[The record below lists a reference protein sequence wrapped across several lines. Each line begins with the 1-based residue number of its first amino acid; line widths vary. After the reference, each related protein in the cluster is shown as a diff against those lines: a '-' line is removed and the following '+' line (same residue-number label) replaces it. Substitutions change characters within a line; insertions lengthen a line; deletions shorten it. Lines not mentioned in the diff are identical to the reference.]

1 MNRVCKDFYIDADD
15 NKCEHHLTKTSNN
28 NKQMKYDKFLPEAVG
43 LYNPNTEHESCGVGY
58 IADIKGNATHQTVS
72 DAITILENMEHR
84 GATGSDPN
92 TGDGAGI
99 LIQIPDKFIRAECEY
114 RDIELPPKGEYATG
128 VIFLPKL
135 PEDRHIIE
143 SMFEHVV
150 NRTGQKF
157 LGWRDVPRDNSE
169 IGDTAKSVE
178 PEMKQILI
186 AIGKNTKPK
195 DFEKA
200 LYIIRKQIWLNVSKT
215 EITQKNFFYI
225 CSLSNKILVYKGQLR
240 AIQLRTYFKDL
251 QNPDV
256 ESAIG
261 LVHSRYSTNTFPT
274 WSLAHPYRMIAHNGE
289 INTLRG
295 NVNKFNAREQQFKS
309 KAFGDKLKSIYPIVA
324 PSRSDS
330 ATFDN
335 ALELLV
341 INGRSL
347 PHALMMMIP
356 EAWESDKNMDEKKK
370 GFYRYHSSLMEPW
383 DGPSSIAFTDGRYIG
398 SILDRNGLRPARYW
412 KTKDGRIIMA
422 SEAGTLPIKNSDI
435 ESKGRL
441 QPGKIFIIDTE
452 EGRII
457 EDDEL
462 KEKYT
467 TQKPYAQWVKDY
479 MLELSSLKKIE
490 DKFDFSDDEIF
501 TFQKAFGYTYEDI
514 RTILIP
520 MLENGIEATG
530 SMGIDTPLAVLS
542 EEPQLLFNYFKQLFA
557 QVTNPPIDPIRE
569 EVIMGEEVLLGAE
582 GNLLVETP
590 EQAKRLAIP
599 RPVITNSEL
608 EQIKRI
614 NDSKLKSITFS
625 ILFDKKDKLN
635 GIKKKLKALFK
646 EAEQSI
652 EDGYTIIILS
662 DRGVSKGKV
671 AIPSLLA
678 VSGLHHYLTRN
689 GTRTLT
695 SLIIETGEAR
705 EMHHF
710 ATLIGYG
717 ANVINPYFAFEIIN
731 NEIKKG
737 NVDVKDYKTAEKN
750 YLKAIR
756 KGLFKIISKMGIST
770 IQSYCSAQ
778 IFEAIGLSEKLI
790 KKYFTATPSRIGGIG
805 IKILTEETLRRHAIA
820 FPENE
825 IKGNILPTGGNY
837 RWTSKGEYHQ
847 WNPDTIQILQQAVR
861 TSSYSKFKEYSN
873 LLNSKENN
881 LSSIRGLLQFRKRK
895 PIDIWE
901 VEPAIKIV
909 KRFATG
915 AMSYGSI
922 SQEAH
927 ETLAIAMN
935 RIGGYSNTGEGG
947 EDKARFTKEKNGDWK
962 RSRIKQV
969 AQGRFGVS
977 IEYLVNAD
985 QIQIKMAQGAKPGE
999 GGQLPGHKVSEEI
1012 AKTRGTTPGV
1022 GLISPPPH
1030 HDIYSIED
1038 LKQLIHDLKNAN
1050 PDAEISVKLVSE
1062 VGVGTIAAGVA
1073 KGKADHI
1080 LISGFDGGT
1089 GASPQ
1094 TSIKNTG
1101 LPLELGLAETQQ
1113 VLIMNNLRERVK
1125 IQADGQLK
1133 TGRDVVIA
1141 ALLGADEFGFA
1152 TSALVTMG
1160 CVLQRNCHLNTCSV
1174 GIATQ
1179 EPELRKMFKGKP
1191 EHVINF
1197 FNFVAEEVR
1206 EIMAEFGFKTFNE
1219 MIGRVD
1225 LLEMA
1230 EIKNH
1235 WKAKGLDVTTV
1246 LHRPDVPHNTLVRH
1260 AQNQDHELELALD
1273 NKLISACR
1281 KSLKHKKSV
1290 RFSVDINN
1298 TNRTVGTMLSSF
1310 IAKKYGMEGL
1320 PEDTIQID
1328 FIGTAGQS
1336 FGAFLSHGITFYI
1349 EGDTNDYVGKGLSGG
1364 KIIVIPQ
1371 EDSTFIPRENIV
1383 VGNVVLYGAIAGE
1396 MYIRGQ
1402 AGERFAVRNSGA
1414 KAVVEGIGDHGC
1426 EYMTGGRVVVLGD
1439 VGKNFAAGMSGGIA
1453 YIWDKS
1459 SNFKKTYNSE
1469 MVELFNVEFD
1479 NDIAELKSLI
1489 EQHKN
1494 YTTSK
1499 VADKILSDW
1508 DNYLPQFIKVYPT
1521 DYRRVLEAKAS

>member
-1 MNRVCKDFYIDADD
+1 MK
-15 NKCEHHLTKTSNN
+15 NN
-28 NKQMKYDKFLPEAVG
+28 QFFPEAVG
-43 LYNPNTEHESCGVGY
+43 LYNPNTEHESCGVGFV
-58 IADIKGNATHQTVS
+58 ADIKGNPSYQIVS
-72 DAITILENMEHR
+72 DAITVLENMEHR

-99 LIQIPDKFIRAECEY
+99 LIQIPDMFLRAECEY
-114 RDIELPPKGEYATG
+114 RDIELPAIGDYATG
-128 VIFLPKL
+128 LVFLPRL
-135 PEDRHIIE
+135 PEDRHILE
-143 SMFEHVV
+143 TMFEHEV
-150 NRTGQKF
+150 NRGGQKF
-157 LGWRDVPRDNSE
+157 LGWRDVPTDNSE
-169 IGDTAKSVE
+169 IGETAKSVE
-178 PEMKQILI
+178 PVMKHALI
-186 AIGKNTKPK
+186 ARGKNTNK
-195 DFEKA
+195 DEFEKE
-200 LYIIRKQIWLNVSKT
+200 LYIIRKKIWLKIDKT
-215 EITQKNFFYI
+215 EIPQKHYFYI
-225 CSLSNKILVYKGQLR
+225 CSLSSKTLIYKGQLR
-240 AIQLRTYFKDL
+240 AIQLRTYFLDL
-251 QNPDV
+251 QKPEV
-256 ESAIG
+256 ESAIA

-274 WSLAHPYRMIAHNGE
+274 WSLAHPYRMLAHNGE

-295 NVNKFNAREQQFKS
+295 NVNRFNAREHQFKS
-309 KAFGDKLKSIYPIVA
+309 KKFGDQLKSVYPIVA

-330 ATFDN
+330 ATLDN

-341 INGRSL
+341 ISGRPL
-347 PHALMMMIP
+347 PHALMMLIP
-356 EAWESDKNMDEKKK
+356 EAWEGDKNMDEQKK

-383 DGPSSIAFTDGRYIG
+383 DGPSSVAFTDGRYIG

-422 SEAGTLPIKNSDI
+422 SEAGTLPVANKDI

-441 QPGKIFIIDTE
+441 QPGKIFIIDTQ

-462 KEKYT
+462 KEKYS
-467 TQKPYAQWVKDY
+467 TQKPYTAWVKEN
-479 MLELSSLKKIE
+479 MLELSSLKKVE
-490 DKFDFSDDEIF
+490 NKFEFGNDTIL
-501 TFQKAFGYTYEDI
+501 TQQKAFGYTHEEV
-514 RTILIP
+514 RTILAP
-520 MLENGIEATG
+520 MFENGVEATG
-530 SMGIDTPLAVLS
+530 AMGTDTPLAVLS
-542 EEPQLLFNYFKQLFA
+542 EKPQLLFSYFKQLFA

-569 EVIMGEEVLLGAE
+569 EVVMGQEVLLGAE
-582 GNLLVETP
+582 GNLLEETP
-590 EQAKRLAIP
+590 GQAKRLSVP

-608 EQIKRI
+608 EQIKNITDTKFR
-614 NDSKLKSITFS
+614 SITLS
-625 ILFDKKDKLN
+625 ILFNKSDELS
-635 GIKKKLKALFK
+635 GIKRRLKALFHEANKAIK
-646 EAEQSI
+646 E
-652 EDGYTIIILS
+652 GYSIIILS
-662 DRGVSKGKV
+662 DRGVGKDKV

-678 VSGLHHYLTRN
+678 SSGLHHYLTKK

-695 SLIIETGEAR
+695 SIIIETGEAR

-710 ATLIGYG
+710 ATLLGYG
-717 ANVINPYFAFEIIN
+717 GNVVNPYLAFEIIN
-731 NEIKKG
+731 NELENENIK
-737 NVDVKDYKTAEKN
+737 VKDYKTAEKN
-750 YLKAIR
+750 YLKSIR
-756 KGLFKIISKMGIST
+756 KGLFKITSKMGIST
-770 IQSYCSAQ
+770 IQSYTSAQ
-778 IFEAIGLSEKLI
+778 IFEAVGLSNKLI

-805 IKILTEETLRRHAIA
+805 IKIVTEEVLRRHAIA
-820 FPENE
+820 FPERKVNDDMLE
-825 IKGNILPTGGNY
+825 TGGNY
-837 RWTSKGEYHQ
+837 KWTSKGEYHQ
-847 WNPDTIQILQQAVR
+847 WNPDTIMLLQQAVR
-861 TSSYSKFKEYSN
+861 NSSYSKFKEYSH
-873 LLNSKENN
+873 LINSKSEN

-901 VEPAIKIV
+901 VEPVIKIV

-927 ETLAIAMN
+927 ETLAVAMN

-947 EDKARFTKEKNGDWK
+947 EDKARFTKEENGDWK

-1050 PDAEISVKLVSE
+1050 PDADISVKLVSE

-1113 VLIMNNLRERVK
+1113 VLIMNNLRERVR

-1133 TGRDVVIA
+1133 TGRDVAIA

-1152 TSALVTMG
+1152 TSALVSMG

-1179 EPELRKMFKGKP
+1179 DAELRKMFNGKP
-1191 EHVINF
+1191 AHVINF

-1206 EIMAEFGFKTFNE
+1206 EIMAEFGFKTFDE

-1225 LLEMA
+1225 LLEA
-1230 EIKNH
+1230 SEVTNH

-1246 LHRPDVPHNTLVRH
+1246 IHRPDVPHNTFVRH
-1260 AQNQDHELELALD
+1260 AQNQDHELEYALD

-1281 KSLKHKKSV
+1281 KALNYKAPV
-1290 RFSVDINN
+1290 QFSVDINN
-1298 TNRTVGTMLSSF
+1298 THRTVGTMLSSQ
-1310 IAKKYGMEGL
+1310 IAKKYNMEGL
-1320 PEDTIQID
+1320 PNDTIKID

-1336 FGAFLSHGITFYI
+1336 FGAFLAHGITFTL

-1371 EDSTFIPRENIV
+1371 KDSTFAPEENII
-1383 VGNVVLYGAIAGE
+1383 VGNVILYGAIEGE

-1414 KAVVEGIGDHGC
+1414 NTVVEGIGDHGC

-1459 SNFKKTYNSE
+1459 NNFKKLYNPE
-1469 MVELFNVEFD
+1469 MVELFDIE
-1479 NDIAELKSLI
+1479 NDEDITELKSLI
-1489 EQHKN
+1489 ENHKR
-1494 YTTSK
+1494 YTKSS
-1499 VADKILSDW
+1499 VAKGILDNW
-1508 DNYLPQFIKVYPT
+1508 DESLKQFIKVYPT
-1521 DYRRVLEAKAS
+1521 DYRRVVEKKVIS

>member
-1 MNRVCKDFYIDADD
+1 
-15 NKCEHHLTKTSNN
+15 
-28 NKQMKYDKFLPEAVG
+28 MKNDQFFPEAVG
-43 LYNPNTEHESCGVGY
+43 LYNPNTEHESCGVGFV
-58 IADIKGNATHQTVS
+58 ADIKGNASFQIVS
-72 DAITILENMEHR
+72 DAITVLENMEHR

-99 LIQIPDKFIRAECEY
+99 LIQIPDKLMRAECEY
-114 RDIELPPKGEYATG
+114 RDIELPGIGDYATG
-128 VIFLPKL
+128 LVFLPKL
-135 PEDRHIIE
+135 PEDRHMME
-143 SMFEHVV
+143 TMFEHEV
-150 NRTGQKF
+150 NRGGQKF
-157 LGWRDVPRDNSE
+157 LGWRDVPTDNSE
-169 IGDTAKSVE
+169 IGETAKSVE
-178 PEMKQILI
+178 PIMKHALI
-186 AIGKNTKPK
+186 ARGKNTNPE

-200 LYIIRKQIWLNVSKT
+200 LYFIRKKIWLKINKT
-215 EITQKNFFYI
+215 ELPQKHYFYI
-225 CSLSNKILVYKGQLR
+225 CSLSNKILIYKGQLR
-240 AIQLRTYFKDL
+240 AIQLRTYFLDL
-251 QNPDV
+251 QKPEI
-256 ESAIG
+256 ESALA

-274 WSLAHPYRMIAHNGE
+274 WSLAHPYRIIAHNGE

-295 NVNKFNAREQQFKS
+295 NVNKFNAREHQFKS
-309 KAFGDKLKSIYPIVA
+309 KKIGDKLKSVYPIVA

-335 ALELLV
+335 ALELLL
-341 INGRSL
+341 ISGRSL

-356 EAWESDKNMDEKKK
+356 EAWEGDKNMDATKKD
-370 GFYRYHSSLMEPW
+370 FYRYHSSLMEPW
-383 DGPSSIAFTDGRYIG
+383 DGPSSVAFTDGRYIG

-422 SEAGTLPIKNSDI
+422 SEAGTLPVENKDI

-441 QPGKIFIIDTE
+441 QPGKIFIIDTK

-467 TQKPYAQWVKDY
+467 TQKPYSKWLKEN
-479 MLELSSLKKIE
+479 MLELSSLKKVKE
-490 DKFDFSDDEIF
+490 KFEFNNEEIL
-501 TFQKAFGYTYEDI
+501 TQQKAFGYSYEEL
-514 RTILIP
+514 RTILTP
-520 MLENGIEATG
+520 MVENGVEATG
-530 SMGIDTPLAVLS
+530 AMGSDTPLAVLS
-542 EEPQLLFNYFKQLFA
+542 EKPQLLFSYFKQLFA

-569 EVIMGEEVLLGAE
+569 EVVMGEEILLGAE
-582 GNLLVETP
+582 GNLLEETP
-590 EQAKRLAIP
+590 EQAKRLSIP

-614 NDSKLKSITFS
+614 SDEKFKSITLS
-625 ILFDKKDKLN
+625 IIFDKSDKQN
-635 GIKKKLKALFK
+635 GIKKRLKSLFK
-646 EAEQSI
+646 EANKAI
-652 EDGYTIIILS
+652 EDGYTILILS
-662 DRGVSKGKV
+662 DRGVGKDKV

-678 VSGLHHYLTRN
+678 TSGLHHYLTRK
-689 GTRTLT
+689 GTRTLA
-695 SLIIETGEAR
+695 SIVIETGEAR

-717 ANVINPYFAFEIIN
+717 GNVVNPYLTFEIIN
-731 NEIKKG
+731 NEFQNG
-737 NVDVKDYKTAEKN
+737 NLQIKDYKTAEKN

-778 IFEAIGLSEKLI
+778 IFEAIGLSDKLI

-805 IKILTEETLRRHAIA
+805 IKTITEEALRRHAVA
-820 FPENE
+820 YPEN
-825 IKGNILPTGGNY
+825 GTRNNILDTGGDY

-847 WNPDTIQILQQAVR
+847 WNPETIQILQQAVR
-861 TSSYSKFKEYSN
+861 NSSYSKFKEYSK
-873 LLNSKENN
+873 LINSSGEN

-895 PIDIWE
+895 PIDIWD
-901 VEPAIKIV
+901 VEPVINIV

-922 SQEAH
+922 SKESH

-935 RIGGYSNTGEGG
+935 RIGGFSNTGEGG
-947 EDKARFTKEKNGDWK
+947 EDNARFTKEENGDWK

-1050 PDAEISVKLVSE
+1050 PEADISVKLVSE
-1062 VGVGTIAAGVA
+1062 VGVGTIAAGVV

-1080 LISGFDGGT
+1080 LISGYDGGT

-1094 TSIKNTG
+1094 TSIKHAG

-1113 VLIMNNLRERVK
+1113 VLIMNNLRDRVR

-1152 TSALVTMG
+1152 TSALVSMG

-1179 EPELRKMFKGKP
+1179 DAELRKMFKGKP
-1191 EHVINF
+1191 SHVINF

-1206 EIMAEFGFKTFNE
+1206 EYMAEFGFKTFDE

-1225 LLEMA
+1225 LLETA
-1230 EIKNH
+1230 EVKNH
-1235 WKAKGLDVTTV
+1235 WKAKGLDVTSI
-1246 LHRPDVPHNTLVRH
+1246 LHRPDVPQDTLIRH
-1260 AQNQDHELELALD
+1260 GKKQNHELEYALD

-1281 KSLKHKKSV
+1281 KSINDKSPV

-1298 TNRTVGTMLSSF
+1298 THRTVGTMLSSC
-1310 IAKKYGMEGL
+1310 IAKKYKMEGL

-1336 FGAFLSHGITFYI
+1336 FGAFLAHGITFNI
-1349 EGDTNDYVGKGLSGG
+1349 EGDCNDYVGKGLSGG
-1364 KIIVIPQ
+1364 KIIVVPQ
-1371 EDSTFIPRENIV
+1371 TDSTFLAEKNII
-1383 VGNVVLYGAIAGE
+1383 VGNVILYGAIAGE
-1396 MYIRGQ
+1396 MYINGQ

-1414 KAVVEGIGDHGC
+1414 NTVVEGIGDHGC

-1459 SNFKKTYNSE
+1459 ENFKKLYNSE
-1469 MVELFNVEFD
+1469 MVELFSVERD
-1479 NDIAELKSLI
+1479 EDITELKSLI
-1489 EQHKN
+1489 EKH
-1494 YTTSK
+1494 YTYTNSGL
-1499 VADKILSDW
+1499 AEKILANW
-1508 DNYLPQFIKVYPT
+1508 DESLKQFIKVYPT
-1521 DYRRVLEAKAS
+1521 DYRRVLEKEVVSKIA

>member
-1 MNRVCKDFYIDADD
+1 
-15 NKCEHHLTKTSNN
+15 
-28 NKQMKYDKFLPEAVG
+28 MKNDKFFPEGVG
-43 LYNPNTEHESCGVGY
+43 LYNPNMEHDSCGVGFV
-58 IADIKGNATHQTVS
+58 ADIKGKPTHQIVS
-72 DAITILENMEHR
+72 DAITVLENMEHR

-92 TGDGAGI
+92 SGDGAGI
-99 LIQIPDKFIRAECEY
+99 LIQIPDKFMRSECEY
-114 RDIELPPKGEYATG
+114 RDIELPPKGDYATG
-128 VIFLPKL
+128 VVFLPKL
-135 PEDRHIIE
+135 PEDRHTIE
-143 SMFEHVV
+143 TMFEHEV
-150 NRTGQKF
+150 NRGGQKF
-157 LGWRDVPRDNSE
+157 LGWRDVPRDNSK
-169 IGDTAKSVE
+169 IGETAKSVE
-178 PEMKQILI
+178 PVMKQILI
-186 AIGKNTKPK
+186 ARGKNTKIEE
-195 DFEKA
+195 FEKA
-200 LYIIRKQIWLNVSKT
+200 LYFIRKKIALKINKT
-215 EITQKNFFYI
+215 EIQQKKYFYI
-225 CSLSNKILVYKGQLR
+225 CSLSNKILIYKGQLR
-240 AIQLRTYFKDL
+240 AIQLRTYFLDF

-295 NVNKFNAREQQFKS
+295 NVNRFNAREFQFKS
-309 KAFGDKLKSIYPIVA
+309 KSFGDKLKSVYPIVA

-341 INGRSL
+341 ISGRSL

-356 EAWESDKNMDEKKK
+356 EAWEGDKNMDEKKK

-412 KTKDGRIIMA
+412 KTTDGKIIMA
-422 SEAGTLPIKNSDI
+422 SEAGTLPVANKDI
-435 ESKGRL
+435 EKKGRL
-441 QPGKIFIIDTE
+441 QPGKIFLIDTE

-462 KEKYT
+462 KEKYST
-467 TQKPYAQWVKDY
+467 RKPYAAWVKEN
-479 MLELSSLKKIE
+479 MLELSSLKKVE
-490 DKFDFSDDEIF
+490 DKFEFNNDDILIQ
-501 TFQKAFGYTYEDI
+501 QKAFGYSYEDI
-514 RTILIP
+514 RTILTP
-520 MLENGIEATG
+520 MIENGVEATG
-530 SMGIDTPLAVLS
+530 SMGTDTPLAVLS
-542 EEPQLLFNYFKQLFA
+542 EKPQLLFNYFKQLFA

-569 EVIMGEEVLLGAE
+569 EVVMGEEILLGAE
-582 GNLLVETP
+582 GNLLEETP
-590 EQAKRLAIP
+590 EQAVRLSIP

-608 EQIKRI
+608 EQIKNI
-614 NDSKLKSITFS
+614 TNDKFKSITLS
-625 ILFDKKDKLN
+625 ILFEKGDKLN
-635 GIKKKLKALFK
+635 GIKKRLKVLFK
-646 EAEQSI
+646 EANRAI
-652 EDGYTIIILS
+652 KNGYSIIILS
-662 DRGVSKGKV
+662 DRGVDKDRA

-678 VSGLHHYLTRN
+678 ASGLHHYLTRK

-695 SLIIETGEAR
+695 SIIVESGEAR

-710 ATLIGYG
+710 AALIGYG
-717 ANVINPYFAFEIIN
+717 VNAVNPYLAFEIIN
-731 NEIKKG
+731 NEINKG
-737 NVDVKDYKTAEKN
+737 NIKVQDFRTAEKN

-778 IFEAIGLSEKLI
+778 IFEAIGLSDKLI

-805 IKILTEETLRRHAIA
+805 IKTLTEEALRRHSVA
-820 FPENE
+820 FPNSG
-825 IKGNILPTGGNY
+825 IKNDILSTGGNY
-837 RWTSKGEYHQ
+837 KWSAKGEYHQ
-847 WNPDTIQILQQAVR
+847 WNPDTIKILQQAVR
-861 TSSYSKFKEYSN
+861 NSSYSKYKEYAS
-873 LLNSKENN
+873 LLNSSEKN

-901 VEPAIKIV
+901 VEPVIKIV

-947 EDKARFTKEKNGDWK
+947 EDKARFVKEENGDWK
-962 RSRIKQV
+962 RSKIKQV

-999 GGQLPGHKVSEEI
+999 GGQLPGHKVSKEI

-1080 LISGFDGGT
+1080 LISGYDGGT

-1113 VLIMNNLRERVK
+1113 VLIMNNLRERVR

-1152 TSALVTMG
+1152 TSALVAMG

-1179 EPELRKMFKGKP
+1179 DKELRKMFKGKP
-1191 EHVINF
+1191 AHVINF
-1197 FNFVAEEVR
+1197 FNFIAEEVR
-1206 EIMAEFGFKTFNE
+1206 EIMAEFGFKTFDE

-1225 LLEMA
+1225 LLETA
-1230 EIKNH
+1230 EVVNH
-1235 WKAKGLDVTTV
+1235 WKAKGLDVTSV
-1246 LHRPDVPHNTLVRH
+1246 LHRPDVPHNTSVRH
-1260 AQNQDHELELALD
+1260 SQNQNHELEFALD

-1281 KSLKHKKSV
+1281 KSLQHKEPV
-1290 RFSVDINN
+1290 HFSVDINN
-1298 TNRTVGTMLSSF
+1298 THRTVGTMLSSY
-1310 IAKKYGMEGL
+1310 IAKKYTMEGL

-1336 FGAFLSHGITFYI
+1336 FGAFLANGITFYM
-1349 EGDTNDYVGKGLSGG
+1349 EGDCNDYVGKGLSGG
-1364 KIIVIPQ
+1364 KIIVVPQ
-1371 EDSTFIPRENIV
+1371 EDSTFNPAENII
-1383 VGNVVLYGAIAGE
+1383 VGNVVLYGAIKGE
-1396 MYIRGQ
+1396 MYIRGE

-1414 KAVVEGIGDHGC
+1414 NTVVEGIGDHGC

-1453 YIWDKS
+1453 YVWDKS
-1459 SNFKKTYNSE
+1459 NNFRKLYNSE
-1469 MVELFNVEFD
+1469 MVELYEVESD
-1479 NDIAELKSLI
+1479 ADITELKSLI
-1489 EQHKN
+1489 EKHER
-1494 YTTSK
+1494 YTNSS
-1499 VADKILSDW
+1499 VATEILENWDKH
-1508 DNYLPQFIKVYPT
+1508 LPQFVKVYPT
-1521 DYRRVLEAKAS
+1521 DYRRVLEKEKNKMTNK

>member
-1 MNRVCKDFYIDADD
+1 MNNINGFRKA
-15 NKCEHHLTKTSNN
+15 E
-28 NKQMKYDKFLPEAVG
+28 G
-43 LYNPNTEHESCGVGY
+43 LYIPSTEHDACGVGFV
-58 IADIKGNATHQTVS
+58 ADLSGKQTHQTVC

-99 LIQIPDKFIRAECEY
+99 LIQIPDKFMRAECEY
-114 RDIELPPKGEYATG
+114 RDIELPPIGDYATG
-128 VIFLPKL
+128 VVFLPKL

-143 SMFEHVV
+143 TMFEHEV
-150 NRTGQKF
+150 NRNGQKF
-157 LGWRDVPRDNSE
+157 LGWRDVPTDNSE
-169 IGDTAKSVE
+169 IGETAKSVE
-178 PEMKQILI
+178 PIMKQVLI
-186 AIGKNTKPK
+186 ARGKNTKPS
-195 DFEKA
+195 DFEKT
-200 LYIIRKQIWLNVSKT
+200 LYYIRKKIWLTVNKT
-215 EITQKNFFYI
+215 EIAQKNYFYV
-225 CSLSNKILVYKGQLR
+225 CSLSNKILIYKGQLR
-240 AIQLRTYFKDL
+240 AIQLKTYFLDFK
-251 QNPDV
+251 NKEI
-256 ESAIG
+256 ESAIA

-295 NVNKFNAREQQFKS
+295 NVNRFNAREQQFKS
-309 KAFGDKLKSIYPIVA
+309 KFFGDRLKSLYPLVA

-330 ATFDN
+330 STFDN

-341 INGRSL
+341 INGRPL

-356 EAWESDKNMDEKKK
+356 EAWSGDKNMSQEKKD
-370 GFYRYHSSLMEPW
+370 FYKYHSSLMEPW
-383 DGPSSIAFTDGRYIG
+383 DGPSSVAFTDGRYIG

-412 KTKDGRIIMA
+412 KTKDDKVIMA
-422 SEAGTLPIKNSDI
+422 SEAGVLPIANNEI
-435 ESKGRL
+435 VEKGRL
-441 QPGKIFIIDTE
+441 QPGKIFLIDIE

-457 EDDEL
+457 DDAEI
-462 KEKYT
+462 KEKYST
-467 TQKPYAQWVKDY
+467 KKPYGKWLKENMVE
-479 MLELSSLKKIE
+479 LESLPKTKS
-490 DKFDFSDDEIF
+490 KFLLDDENIKIQ
-501 TFQKAFGYTYEDI
+501 QKAFGYTYEDI
-514 RTILIP
+514 KMVLAP
-520 MLENGIEATG
+520 MVENGVEATG
-530 SMGIDTPLAVLS
+530 AMGTDTPLAVLS
-542 EEPQLLFNYFKQLFA
+542 QKPQLLFNYFKQLFA
-557 QVTNPPIDPIRE
+557 QVTNPPIDAIRE
-569 EVIMGEEVLLGAE
+569 EIIMGEDVLLGAE
-582 GNLLVETP
+582 GNLLEETP
-590 EQAKRLAIP
+590 GQAKRVRLP
-599 RPVITNSEL
+599 RPIITNSEL
-608 EQIKRI
+608 KQIEKI
-614 NDSKLKSITFS
+614 EDKKLKSKTLS
-625 ILFDKKDKLN
+625 ILFDKTDGLS
-635 GIKKKLKALFK
+635 GIKKKLKTIFK
-646 EAEQSI
+646 ETDTAI
-652 EDGYTIIILS
+652 KNGYTNIILT
-662 DRGVSKGKV
+662 DKGVNENNV
-671 AIPSLLA
+671 PIPSLLA
-678 VSGLHHYLTRN
+678 VSGLHHYLTKK
-689 GTRTLT
+689 GTRTLC
-695 SLIIETGEAR
+695 SIIIETAEAR

-717 ANVINPYFAFEIIN
+717 ANAINPYLAFETIN
-731 NEIKKG
+731 NEVNKG
-737 NVDVKDYKTAEKN
+737 NYSISDYETAEKN

-756 KGLFKIISKMGIST
+756 KGLFKITSKMGIST
-770 IQSYCSAQ
+770 IQSYSSAQ
-778 IFEAIGLSEKLI
+778 IFEAVGLSDKLI

-805 IKILTEETLRRHAIA
+805 IKTLTEETLRRHTAA
-820 FPENE
+820 FSSTNG
-825 IKGNILPTGGNY
+825 IIDSGGNY
-837 RWTSKGEYHQ
+837 KWRSKGEYHQ
-847 WNPDTIQILQQAVR
+847 WNPETIKILQHAVR
-861 TSSYSKFKEYSN
+861 ENNYSKFKKYSKLVN
-873 LLNSKENN
+873 DRENN

-901 VEPAIKIV
+901 VESVAKIA

-927 ETLAIAMN
+927 ESLAIAMN
-935 RIGGYSNTGEGG
+935 KLGGFSNTGEGG
-947 EDKARFTKEKNGDWK
+947 ENKARFKKEENGDWK

-1050 PDAEISVKLVSE
+1050 PEASISVKLVSE

-1113 VLIMNNLRERVK
+1113 VLIMNNLRERVR

-1133 TGRDVVIA
+1133 TGRDVAIA

-1152 TSALVTMG
+1152 TSALISLG
-1160 CVLQRNCHLNTCSV
+1160 CVMQRNCHLNTCSV

-1179 EPELRKMFKGKP
+1179 DPELRKMFKGKP
-1191 EHVINF
+1191 AHVINF
-1197 FNFVAEEVR
+1197 LSFVAEEVR
-1206 EIMAEFGFKTFNE
+1206 EIMAEFGFKTFDE

-1230 EIKNH
+1230 DVDNH
-1235 WKAKGLDVTTV
+1235 WKLKGIDITNV
-1246 LHRPDVPHNTLVRH
+1246 LHRTDVPHQTLVRH
-1260 AQNQDHELELALD
+1260 SQNQDHELELALD

-1281 KSLKHKKSV
+1281 KSLSRKEPV

-1298 TNRTVGTMLSSF
+1298 TSRTVGTMLSSY
-1310 IAKKYGMEGL
+1310 IAKNYEMKGL

-1336 FGAFLSHGITFYI
+1336 FAAFLANGITFRL
-1349 EGDTNDYVGKGLSGG
+1349 EGDCNDYVGKGLSGG
-1364 KIIVIPQ
+1364 KIIIYPQ
-1371 EDSTFIPRENIV
+1371 EDSTFVAEENII
-1383 VGNVVLYGAIAGE
+1383 VGNVILYGAITGE
-1396 MYIRGQ
+1396 MYIRGK

-1414 KAVVEGIGDHGC
+1414 NTVVEGIGDHGC

-1453 YIWDKS
+1453 YVWDKS
-1459 SNFKKTYNSE
+1459 KNFKNLYNSE
-1469 MVELFNVEFD
+1469 MVELFDVETD
-1479 NDIAELKSLI
+1479 DDIAELKMLI
-1489 EQHKN
+1489 EKHLR
-1494 YTTSK
+1494 YTNSS
-1499 VADKILSDW
+1499 VAENILSNW
-1508 DNYLPQFIKVYPT
+1508 EKVLPQFIKVYPT
-1521 DYRRVLEAKAS
+1521 DYRRVIEEKLKKMSYS